1 MPKIPVRK
9 KRSKLAVILLA
20 PIFALV
26 FIVGWSLYWIGQSR
40 QKQSQPL
47 KPSNKIPAKQD
58 EIELIVIPQEAQL
71 IADQ

>member
-1 MPKIPVRK
+1 MPKTPVRK

-47 KPSNKIPAKQD
+47 KPKNKMPAKQD
-58 EIELIVIPQEAQL
+58 EIELIVIPEEARL